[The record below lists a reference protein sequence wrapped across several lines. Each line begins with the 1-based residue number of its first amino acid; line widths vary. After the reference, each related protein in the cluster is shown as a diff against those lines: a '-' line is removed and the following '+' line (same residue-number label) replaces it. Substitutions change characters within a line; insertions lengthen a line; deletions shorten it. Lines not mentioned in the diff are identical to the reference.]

1 MMDMR
6 KKHDVFNTSNFT
18 YALNGA
24 SKRINL
30 NGSTMNA
37 TVVGNFAVTQK
48 DVYPNFQHTGT
59 WYDYFTGDSITVTN
73 ATAPISFAPGEWHIY
88 TDVKL
93 ADAAF
98 MDLPEEVLAEVKPFM
113 AFPNP
118 SQGTMDLLLD
128 FAEGTRVNWTL
139 VDLNGRV
146 AAQGEIQSEGP
157 MIEPMD
163 FSALAKGMYILNLT
177 TSERHYTERV
187 VLQ

>member
-1 MMDMR
+1 MDM
-6 KKHDVFNTSNFT
+6 
-18 YALNGA
+18 
-24 SKRINL
+24 
-30 NGSTMNA
+30 
-37 TVVGNFAVTQK
+37 TVVGNFAVTQNN
-48 DVYPNFQHTGT
+48 VYPNFQHTGT

-93 ADAAF
+93 SDAAF

-113 AFPNP
+113 AFSNT

-128 FAEGTRVNWTL
+128 FAEGTRVQWSL

-163 FSALAKGMYILNLT
+163 FSDLAKGMYLLNLT
-177 TSERHYTERV
+177 TPERHYTERV